1 MSLLTIKNVTKRF
14 GGLTA
19 VDNVSME
26 INEGEIVGLIG
37 PNGAGK
43 TTLMNL
49 ISGTF
54 NPEEG
59 KIVFDGHDITK
70 LEPFEVCR
78 RGISRT
84 YQIPRPF
91 PDMTAIMN
99 VGVGVLCGKKRP
111 NMSLVDGM
119 LDASHCLEFVG
130 LFGKRN
136 MLARDLS
143 LFELRALELARA
155 VATTPRLILIDEVMA
170 GLNQAEGRV
179 AIRLI
184 EKIIEEF
191 HVTILWIEHVM
202 KIIMEATQRVVVLH
216 YGEIISSGLPGEI
229 ANDPQVIEAYLGEK
243 IA

>member
-1 MSLLTIKNVTKRF
+1 MLLQLKGISKRF
-14 GGLTA
+14 GGLIA
-19 VDNVSME
+19 VNDVSFS
-26 INEGEIVGLIG
+26 IGEGEIVGLIG

-49 ISGTF
+49 ISGSLKPDAGTIGF
-54 NPEEG
+54 NGHTISGEEPHR
-59 KIVFDGHDITK
+59 I
-70 LEPFEVCR
+70 CR

-91 PDMTAIMN
+91 PDMTTLLN
-99 VGVGVLCGKKRP
+99 VSVGVFCGKKRSH
-111 NMSLVDGM
+111 MSLGDAM

-155 VATTPRLILIDEVMA
+155 LATTPRLILIDEVMA
-170 GLNQAEGRV
+170 GLNQAESRR

-184 EKIIEEF
+184 RKVVEEY
-191 HVTILWIEHVM
+191 HVTIVWIEHVM
-202 KIIMEATQRVVVLH
+202 KIIMEATQRVEVLH
-216 YGEIISSGLPGEI
+216 YGEIIASGSPHAVI
-229 ANDPQVIEAYLGEK
+229 NDSQVVEAYLGEK